1 LQRWQGTGWES
12 QARQV
17 GAICARWQP
26 WRILADG
33 NSIGDPLAETLQTEI
48 GKAVREAPTPVPSPI
63 NGRGEMRGRVPT
75 VERFTFGAESKT
87 KLIDKLTL
95 GLSARA
101 VQYPPHRVLLS
112 ELRGFEYGEV
122 GRSGRAKMGARS
134 GAHDD
139 VVIALALAWWAAPEG
154 QVVPVR
160 ERILLGSSL
169 GGGRR

>member
-1 LQRWQGTGWES
+1 
-12 QARQV
+12 
-17 GAICARWQP
+17 
-26 WRILADG
+26 
-33 NSIGDPLAETLQTEI
+33 
-48 GKAVREAPTPVPSPI
+48 
-63 NGRGEMRGRVPT
+63 MPT
-75 VERFTFGAESKT
+75 VERFMFGAESKT

-112 ELRGFEYGEV
+112 ELRAFEDGEV
-122 GRSGRAKMGARS
+122 GRSGRATMGARS

-169 GGGRR
+169 GAGRR